1 MFDAKRTYDPQLRTI
16 ADECTLQF
24 IVLRHFCVHVCYR
37 HLVKDG
43 VHTAEKGKQHDNADV
58 TFRIVPT
65 TDENWQARS
74 DLSESVCS

>member
-1 MFDAKRTYDPQLRTI
+1 
-16 ADECTLQF
+16 
-24 IVLRHFCVHVCYR
+24 
-37 HLVKDG
+37 
-43 VHTAEKGKQHDNADV
+43 V